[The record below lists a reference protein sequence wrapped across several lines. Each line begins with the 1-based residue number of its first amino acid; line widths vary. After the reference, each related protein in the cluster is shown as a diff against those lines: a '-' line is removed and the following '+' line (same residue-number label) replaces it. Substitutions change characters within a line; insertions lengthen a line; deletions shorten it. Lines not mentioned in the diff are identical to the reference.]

1 MAELIC
7 ELLTPDTI
15 VVLNKKRLLTGLIEV
30 TEAELKTLRAIG
42 YEIIE
47 LDEEE
52 EVVEVELPG
61 YQEQL
66 AALSELGKVPAERNK
81 GAVEAAYIEHV
92 VDGEHVA
99 DGEVE

>member
-42 YEIIE
+42 YEVVE
-47 LDEEE
+47 LD

-61 YQEQL
+61 YQKQI

-81 GAVEAAYIEHV
+81 GAVEVAYIEHV
-92 VDGEHVA
+92 VDGE
-99 DGEVE
+99 VE

>member
-42 YEIIE
+42 YEVVE
-47 LDEEE
+47 LD
-52 EVVEVELPG
+52 EVVEVELPE
-61 YQEQL
+61 Y
-66 AALSELGKVPAERNK
+66 
-81 GAVEAAYIEHV
+81 
-92 VDGEHVA
+92 
-99 DGEVE
+99 

>member
-42 YEIIE
+42 YEVVE
-47 LDEEE
+47 LEA

-61 YQEQL
+61 YQKQI

-81 GAVEAAYIEHV
+81 GAVEVAYIEHV
-92 VDGEHVA
+92 VDGE
-99 DGEVE
+99 VE

>member
-42 YEIIE
+42 YEVVE
-47 LDEEE
+47 LD
-52 EVVEVELPG
+52 EVVEVELPE
-61 YQEQL
+61 YQKQI

-81 GAVEAAYIEHV
+81 GAVEAAYISHV
-92 VDGEHVA
+92 VE
-99 DGEVE
+99 

>member
-42 YEIIE
+42 YEVFE
-47 LDEEE
+47 LDEE

-92 VDGEHVA
+92 VDGE
-99 DGEVE
+99 VE

>member
-42 YEIIE
+42 YEVVE
-47 LDEEE
+47 LD
-52 EVVEVELPG
+52 EVVEVELPE
-61 YQEQL
+61 YQKQI

-81 GAVEAAYIEHV
+81 GAVEDAYIEHV
-92 VDGEHVA
+92 I
-99 DGEVE
+99 DGEVG

>member
-42 YEIIE
+42 YEVVE
-47 LDEEE
+47 LD
-52 EVVEVELPG
+52 EVVEVELPE
-61 YQEQL
+61 YQKQI

-81 GAVEAAYIEHV
+81 GAVEDAYIEHV
-92 VDGEHVA
+92 IE
-99 DGEVE
+99 GEVK

>member
-42 YEIIE
+42 YEVVE
-47 LDEEE
+47 LD
-52 EVVEVELPG
+52 EVVEVELPE
-61 YQEQL
+61 YQKQI

-81 GAVEAAYIEHV
+81 GAVEVAYIEHV
-92 VDGEHVA
+92 VDGE
-99 DGEVE
+99 VE

>member
-42 YEIIE
+42 YEVVE
-47 LDEEE
+47 VD
-52 EVVEVELPG
+52 EVVEVELPE
-61 YQEQL
+61 YQKQI

-81 GAVEAAYIEHV
+81 GAVEVAYIEHV
-92 VDGEHVA
+92 VDGE
-99 DGEVE
+99 VE